1 MVKKHVFGK
10 KSTGDA
16 RTTLV
21 TGHGDNVLALH
32 VSVRVTTALA
42 VACLPIRR
50 ARYTE
55 SSYFMFIHHMSA
67 ISPVAMAK

>member
-55 SSYFMFIHHMSA
+55 SSFIHHMSA